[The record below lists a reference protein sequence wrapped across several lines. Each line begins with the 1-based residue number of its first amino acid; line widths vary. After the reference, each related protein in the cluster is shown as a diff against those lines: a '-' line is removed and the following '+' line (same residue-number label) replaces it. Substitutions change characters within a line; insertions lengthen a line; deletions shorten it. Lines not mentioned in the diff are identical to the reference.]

1 MARRRCRSSS
11 CCCRR
16 ASSFSFSASASIRC
30 SASIDWAR
38 ELVWYWLAILSISS
52 SNKSARSS
60 AIDPACWP
68 PPPPPL
74 WLRVWTCVSY
84 SSSACCRYWSAFCSD
99 GSAPS
104 GLRCCSLVSAAFISS
119 TASGS
124 TSAIFWKLGSGAT
137 SREFMRL
144 TRPSTCSRRRP
155 CDSASTTEFSRSFSG
170 ESVRFSRT
178 VLKVAA
184 MIWRCASDSA
194 PTSAPPPPPPPPPPP
209 AIEVAGLKSL
219 PKGRMRRKY
228 MSLVACLPPPLSL
241 SAARA

>member
-1 MARRRCRSSS
+1 M
-11 CCCRR
+11 
-16 ASSFSFSASASIRC
+16 RC
-30 SASIDWAR
+30 SAWSDCAR
-38 ELVWYWLAILSISS
+38 ELVSYWLAILSISS

-60 AIDPACWP
+60 AIDPACCP

-84 SSSACCRYWSAFCSD
+84 SSSACCRYWSAFCSG

-104 GLRCCSLVSAAFISS
+104 GLRACSLASAAFISA
-119 TASGS
+119 TANGS

-155 CDSASTTEFSRSFSG
+155 CDSVSTTVLSRSLSADI
-170 ESVRFSRT
+170 VRFSRT

-184 MIWRCASDSA
+184 MICRCASDSA
-194 PTSAPPPPPPPPPPP
+194 PTSPPPPPPPPPPP

-219 PKGRMRRKY
+219 PNGRMRRKY
-228 MSLVACLPPPLSL
+228 MSLVACLPPPASL